1 MGSSLRREAK
11 APLTYI
17 SPSQTGG
24 KWGIKIY
31 LFERGIKG
39 MSVNIHPK
47 SNLKIL
53 PRFDS
58 HAPELIIFTVT
69 AINSQL

>member
-1 MGSSLRREAK
+1 
-11 APLTYI
+11 
-17 SPSQTGG
+17 
-24 KWGIKIY
+24 
-31 LFERGIKG
+31 